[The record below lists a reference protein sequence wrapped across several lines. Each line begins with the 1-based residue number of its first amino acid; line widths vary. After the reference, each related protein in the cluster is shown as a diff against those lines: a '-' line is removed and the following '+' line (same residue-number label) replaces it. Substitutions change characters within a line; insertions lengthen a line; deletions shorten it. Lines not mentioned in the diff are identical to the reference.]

1 MSWNMEKGI
10 HMMRGMARKSIF
22 KSKSARKKR
31 GATRQNMTENLNN
44 CKEFALTVRSLA
56 NHFTTLMK
64 STSQKRDEKPK
75 VPAGA

>member
-1 MSWNMEKGI
+1 MMSWNMEKGI
-10 HMMRGMARKSIF
+10 HMMRGMARKSI
-22 KSKSARKKR
+22 SARKKR

-44 CKEFALTVRSLA
+44 CNEFALTARSLA